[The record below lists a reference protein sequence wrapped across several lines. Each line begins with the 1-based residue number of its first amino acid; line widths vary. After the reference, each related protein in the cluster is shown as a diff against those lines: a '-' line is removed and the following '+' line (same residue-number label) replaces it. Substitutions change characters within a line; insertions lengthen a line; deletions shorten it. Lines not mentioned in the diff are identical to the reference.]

1 MRQASGMVGI
11 LVHGNNHFILSGA
24 EPTEAEAI
32 AMARHFSLVKI
43 GEPISNAFEKWEIR
57 NKEFR
62 ENLEGAVVVPG
73 DREVSRGVSQLLGE
87 LAQRGVIIRAC
98 GEGCW

>member
-1 MRQASGMVGI
+1 MVGI
-11 LVHGNNHFILSGA
+11 LVHGNNHFILSGP
-24 EPTEAEAI
+24 EPGEAEAI
-32 AMARHFSLVKI
+32 AVARHFSLVKI
-43 GEPISNAFEKWEIR
+43 GEPVSNVFEKWEIR

-62 ENLEGAVVVPG
+62 ENLEWAVVVPG
-73 DREVSRGVSQLLGE
+73 DSEVSRAAWQLLGE